1 MPASPKERRH
11 AHRTRLP
18 HRRHLTALGHQPP
31 GLCHGA
37 GPGKPARH
45 AGDPLHRGPSR
56 RPAAPAGGLPAV
68 GLPAH
73 RDAPAAPAPALRSRV
88 PPRALREQGIDLYIS
103 TFNMGLPLPPRPPGV
118 RYALLIHDLFQ
129 VTLKN
134 YHANR
139 LKALVYRVSDYLSI
153 AYALRVADRVWTPS
167 QYSADEAVRLFPG
180 VAGKVR
186 VLPNQVD
193 GFAGEPA
200 DLSARGLPPRYWLL
214 VGTRELRKNV
224 PWFVSAWA
232 RARAQAPGV
241 PPLVLV
247 GSLDHLPEEQRGLP
261 GLHALGGLDDAEL
274 HALYR
279 QAERLWQPSY
289 AEGFGLPVVEALS
302 VGTPVAVASGTSL
315 DEVTPPSAPRFSP
328 SDGAALERLMLRLA
342 DAPREASAEE
352 LIAWA
357 ARFNREAYRQRL
369 AALIEELS

>member
-1 MPASPKERRH
+1 M
-11 AHRTRLP
+11 
-18 HRRHLTALGHQPP
+18 HQPHQR
-31 GLCHGA
+31 LRFEA
-37 GPGKPARH
+37 GF
-45 AGDPLHRGPSR
+45 L
-56 RPAAPAGGLPAV
+56 
-68 GLPAH
+68 
-73 RDAPAAPAPALRSRV
+73 
-88 PPRALREQGIDLYIS
+88 PRALREQDIDLYIS

-129 VTLKN
+129 ITLKN

-139 LKALVYRVSDYLSI
+139 LKALVYRISDYLSI

-224 PWFVSAWA
+224 PWFVSAWT

>member
-1 MPASPKERRH
+1 MEPQAHPAQAARSASGQAGRR
-11 AHRTRLP
+11 T
-18 HRRHLTALGHQPP
+18 
-31 GLCHGA
+31 
-37 GPGKPARH
+37 
-45 AGDPLHRGPSR
+45 
-56 RPAAPAGGLPAV
+56 GG
-68 GLPAH
+68 
-73 RDAPAAPAPALRSRV
+73 
-88 PPRALREQGIDLYIS
+88 
-103 TFNMGLPLPPRPPGV
+103 
-118 RYALLIHDLFQ
+118 
-129 VTLKN
+129 
-134 YHANR
+134 
-139 LKALVYRVSDYLSI
+139 
-153 AYALRVADRVWTPS
+153 
-167 QYSADEAVRLFPG
+167 
-180 VAGKVR
+180 
-186 VLPNQVD
+186 
-193 GFAGEPA
+193 
-200 DLSARGLPPRYWLL
+200 WLL

-224 PWFVSAWA
+224 PWFVSAWT

-315 DEVTPPSAPRFSP
+315 DEVTPPSASRFSP